1 MKDLILSGLT
11 SALQAVAHE
20 RAIDAE
26 LLDLPKELERCK
38 NPDHGDFASN
48 VALQNAKIFKSKLRD
63 RKSVV

>member
-48 VALQNAKIFKSKLRD
+48 VALQNA
-63 RKSVV
+63 